1 MLLGL
6 EGSMG
11 EVVEG
16 SERRH
21 ALRVPVQGV
30 AVFYGAGRELRATI
44 ENLSITGAL
53 VSIPVDTTATI
64 ETVELELGVD
74 ADRFRARAVRVEHSA
89 RRTRIAVEFE
99 HVDARLRG
107 VIDHAIG
114 HALSNATR
122 RPFVVF
128 DGDATRRDL
137 LVSRLRA
144 FGMTALAPAT
154 PLEAFDRLANAQRN
168 GCVALLGPSFDQ
180 SVIGLRNVICET
192 FPWAVTNVISDDLD
206 ATVDRALGAWGDT
219 NPAQVVHA
227 MA

>member
-1 MLLGL
+1 MLRVL

-11 EVVEG
+11 EVVQG
-16 SERRH
+16 SDRRH

-53 VSIPVDTTATI
+53 VSIPADTTATI
-64 ETVELELGVD
+64 ETIELELGVD

-89 RRTRIAVEFE
+89 RRTRIAVAFE
-99 HVDARLRG
+99 HVDAHLRG

-114 HALSNATR
+114 HALTNATL
-122 RPFVVF
+122 RPFVVL
-128 DGDATRRDL
+128 DGNATRRDL

-144 FGMTALAPAT
+144 YGMTAFAPAT
-154 PLEAFDRLANAQRN
+154 PLEAFDLLARAQRN
-168 GCVALLGPSFDQ
+168 GCIAMLGPCFDQ

-192 FPWAVTNVISDDLD
+192 FPWAVTNVIADDLD
-206 ATVDRALGAWGDT
+206 ATVDRALAAWGDT
-219 NPAQVVHA
+219 NPAQVVRA
-227 MA
+227 TA